1 MTLYYT
7 GFSIFQIKETK
18 SGFFMAEL
26 GNGTCVS
33 DRNIETVKAVLKAFE
48 KLNRSAK

>member
-7 GFSIFQIKETK
+7 GFQVYEIKTTK

-26 GNGTCVS
+26 GNGKCVM
-33 DRNIETVKAVLKAFE
+33 DRNVETVKAVLKAFE
-48 KLNRSAK
+48 KLSRS